1 MVIREEQFREESH
14 WFGSTERPLFGRLTT
29 PVGDTAKG
37 GVLLSPPIGRESRL
51 ARRALR
57 SLAIHLASDGYV
69 SLRFDHFGTG
79 DSSGSMDDDGFDRAW
94 LEGVNQGVELLR
106 SLGLFSV
113 SAVGMRMG
121 ATILGA
127 ATLGNDMR
135 LTSLAL
141 WDPCESG
148 RTYVRELRALG
159 TLRPHVVT
167 TGLGESTTM
176 LEYPLSDEVANR
188 IGQFNLNEPASRP
201 SAERVL
207 VVVRDDRKI
216 SNDFRERWD
225 SEHVDWATTNEQ
237 GLMLDTELPDSVEPV
252 LTIAQIR
259 AWLTAPEAQQS
270 QYLMTRPSLDAVIT
284 NESTVFPVRERV
296 VELGTRRM
304 FGVVSEPVGDV
315 RGPLIVMV
323 NGINEDHVGP
333 SRLWV
338 ELSRRWA
345 GLGLRSVRFDFN
357 ELGESP
363 WLPGQP
369 DRPVFD
375 KTQRCDIGDAVRAL
389 NPENPSESVLIGL
402 CSGAQVALEAAL
414 ELKSRGLYAI
424 NPQVGAGVLR
434 SANRL
439 RNSDRETVRSF
450 AQRFDKMRRR
460 HLRFDELIQYMSRL
474 VLFSAFSPKV
484 RPALVENNSEML
496 LVLGPNDVS
505 PYIKI
510 PVVGSLVGH
519 RVTSSKHIN
528 VVIVPGLDHDFLS
541 TLGRGRAIAIL
552 DRHVVETFADDTL

>member
-1 MVIREEQFREESH
+1 MLMREEQIREESH
-14 WFGSTERPLFGRLTT
+14 WFGSTVRPLFGRLTT
-29 PVGDTAKG
+29 PVGETSKG

-57 SLAIHLASDGYV
+57 TLAIHLANDGYV
-69 SLRFDHFGTG
+69 SLRFDHYGTG

-94 LEGVNQGVELLR
+94 IEGVNEGVELLR
-106 SLGLFSV
+106 SFGISSI

-127 ATLGNDMR
+127 AVQASDLQ
-135 LTSLAL
+135 LTSFAM

-159 TLRPHVVT
+159 TLRRPVIT
-167 TGLGESTTM
+167 TGLGEATTM
-176 LEYPLSDEVANR
+176 LEYPLSDAVVER

-207 VVVRDDRKI
+207 VVARDDRTI
-216 SNDFRERWD
+216 SNDFRQRWNSER
-225 SEHVDWATTNEQ
+225 VDWATTNEQ
-237 GLMLDTELPDSVEPV
+237 GPLLDTELPDSVQPAM
-252 LTIAQIR
+252 TTAQIR
-259 AWLTAPEAQQS
+259 TWLTAPEAQES
-270 QYLMTRPSLDAVIT
+270 HYSIARHSLDAVISCD
-284 NESTVFPVRERV
+284 STAFVVRERV
-296 VELGTRRM
+296 VELGARRM

-315 RGPLIVMV
+315 RGSLIVMV

-345 GLGLRSVRFDFN
+345 ALGLRCVRFDFN

-375 KTQRCDIGDAVRAL
+375 KTLRFDIGDAVRAL
-389 NPENPSESVLIGL
+389 IPENPAESVLIGL

-414 ELKSRGLYAI
+414 ELKTRGFYAI
-424 NPQVGAGVLR
+424 NPQVGTGVVR
-434 SANRL
+434 SANQL
-439 RNSDRETVRSF
+439 RNSDRDTVRSF
-450 AQRFDKMRRR
+450 AQRFDKILKR
-460 HLRFDELIQYMSRL
+460 HLWVDEMIQWMSRL
-474 VLFSAFSPKV
+474 VLLSAFSPKV
-484 RPALVENNSEML
+484 RSSLVQNNSRML

-505 PYIKI
+505 PFIRI
-510 PVVGSLVGH
+510 PVIGSLIGH
-519 RVTSSKHIN
+519 RLTSSEHID
-528 VVIVPGLDHDFLS
+528 VVVVPGLDHDFLS
-541 TLGRGRAIAIL
+541 TLGRGRAVAIL
-552 DRHVVETFADDTL
+552 DRHVGETFADEL

>member
-1 MVIREEQFREESH
+1 
-14 WFGSTERPLFGRLTT
+14 
-29 PVGDTAKG
+29 
-37 GVLLSPPIGRESRL
+37 
-51 ARRALR
+51 
-57 SLAIHLASDGYV
+57 
-69 SLRFDHFGTG
+69 
-79 DSSGSMDDDGFDRAW
+79 MDDDGIDRTW
-94 LEGVNQGVELLR
+94 VEGVNQGVELLR
-106 SLGLFSV
+106 SSGISSV

-127 ATLGNDMR
+127 AALANDMS
-135 LTSLAL
+135 LTSFVM

-159 TLRPHVVT
+159 QLRRQVVT
-167 TGLGESTTM
+167 VGLGESTTM

-188 IGQFNLNEPASRP
+188 IGQFNLSEPASRP
-201 SAERVL
+201 SAQRVL
-207 VVVRDDRKI
+207 VVIRDDRTV

-225 SEHVDWATTNEQ
+225 FEHVDWATTSEQ
-237 GLMLDTELPDSVEPV
+237 GPLLDTELPDSVQPA

-270 QYLMTRPSLDAVIT
+270 EYSVASRSLGAVIT
-284 NESTVFPVRERV
+284 NESNAFAVRERV
-296 VELGTRRM
+296 VELGTQRM

-315 RGPLIVMV
+315 RGPLILMV

-345 GLGLRSVRFDFN
+345 GLGLRCVRFDFN

-375 KTQRCDIGDAVRAL
+375 KTLRYDVGDAVRAI
-389 NPENPSESVLIGL
+389 NAENPAESVLIGL

-414 ELKSRGLYAI
+414 ELKNRGFYAI
-424 NPQVGAGVLR
+424 NPQIGAGVLR

-450 AQRFDKMRRR
+450 AQRFDKIRKR
-460 HLRFDELIQYMSRL
+460 HLRVDEMIQRMSRL
-474 VLFSAFSPKV
+474 VLLSAFSPKV
-484 RPALVENNSEML
+484 KSALVKNNSEML
-496 LVLGPNDVS
+496 LVIGPNDVS
-505 PYIKI
+505 PFITI
-510 PVVGSLVGH
+510 PVVGSLVG
-519 RVTSSKHIN
+519 RRLISSKHIN

-552 DRHVVETFADDTL
+552 DRHVVETFADDAL